1 MGAERRRVFL
11 SLLVLCVVI
20 LAATGTAFAAFP
32 GENGKIVFTD
42 RADGDAEIYAVDPDG
57 SDRVK
62 LTSNA
67 VDDYTPAWSPD
78 GTKVAFASERGDC
91 SEWGCAPA
99 VYVMNADGS
108 DERRVSED
116 GGGSPAWSP
125 DGTRIAFS
133 AWQDDDGECDYED
146 PDGSGCRDGDSE
158 IYTVDADGSNKTRV
172 TDNARYVGDYA
183 PDWSPD
189 GTRLAFDRNG
199 DIYVA
204 APDGADEARLTEL
217 PGHAT
222 SPDWSPDGARITF
235 HATLDYHQDVYS
247 VRADGSEVTN
257 LTPGP
262 DVHDTG
268 FLSAWSPDGTKIAF
282 SSGGIFAM
290 NPDGSGRTRLTESGQ
305 DPDWGTHPAVVPPGQ
320 GPPGACTL
328 TGTPDDDVLRG
339 TPDDDVI
346 CGLGGGDTVYAAG
359 GDDTVRAGAG
369 ADKASGGPGRDTLVG
384 LSGRDVLR
392 GGDGRDRLHGRD
404 GLGGNDTLRGGA
416 GRDSCRADEGDRT
429 TGCP

>member
-1 MGAERRRVFL
+1 MAKRTL
-11 SLLVLCVVI
+11 HPPALIAAAALLACLLAL
-20 LAATGTAFAAFP
+20 LAASEEAGAAFP
-32 GENGKIVFTD
+32 GKNGRIVFTD
-42 RADGDAEIYAVDPDG
+42 RDGGDAEIYAVDPDG

-99 VYVMNADGS
+99 VYVMDADGS

-133 AWQDDDGECDYED
+133 AWQDDDGECDHED
-146 PDGSGCRDGDSE
+146 PDGPGCRDGDSE

-189 GTRLAFDRNG
+189 GTGLAFVRNG
-199 DIYVA
+199 SIYVA
-204 APDGADEARLTEL
+204 APDGTDEARLTEL
-217 PGHAT
+217 SGSA
-222 SPDWSPDGARITF
+222 SAPDWSPDGARITF

-268 FLSAWSPDGTKIAF
+268 FLPAWSPDGTKIAF

-290 NPDGSGRTRLTESGQ
+290 NPDGSGRTRLTESGA
-305 DPDWGTHPAVVPPGQ
+305 DPDWGTHPATPPADAT
-320 GPPGACTL
+320 GPAIARPRPAPGSETRDR
-328 TGTPDDDVLRG
+328 TP
-339 TPDDDVI
+339 
-346 CGLGGGDTVYAAG
+346 TVAA
-359 GDDTVRAGAG
+359 TVRDAE
-369 ADKASGGPGRDTLVG
+369 GGLAK
-384 LSGRDVLR
+384 SDVRLYL
-392 GGDGRDRLHGRD
+392 DGRRRSFSYDPATDRL
-404 GLGGNDTLRGGA
+404 
-416 GRDSCRADEGDRT
+416 SRT
-429 TGCP
+429 TGRLSHGRHTVRVTAEDAAGNTATRGWSFRVVGGR